1 LFDNVQSLIESN
13 FNGNRVG
20 HPVNKR
26 FRFLLSVGRLDA
38 LDFHLNHLATG
49 VLFNI
54 FQADDETGVA
64 QTNWLIFSKATVALL
79 FDLLKIAN

>member
-1 LFDNVQSLIESN
+1 MFENLQSLVESH
-13 FNGNRVG
+13 FDGNRVRY
-20 HPVNKR
+20 PVNKR

-38 LDFHLNHLATG
+38 LDFRLNHLATG

-64 QTNWLIFSKATVALL
+64 QAHWLIFSKATVALL
-79 FDLLKIAN
+79 FDLLKIDN